1 MKPFKLVDD
10 HYLVDIADAGAL
22 RRLAETALRSRAATP
37 PDAMGSPDLQQLLQ
51 DLQLHQVE
59 LEMQNEELRRVQ
71 QELEVSK
78 AGYVE
83 LYDQAPVGYC
93 LIDSQGLVRQANLTL
108 STMLGLTCNDLLH
121 RSLTPCF
128 DPQDQDS
135 FYLLCRQLQQD
146 RQATKSG
153 EFRLR
158 KADGSQIW
166 VQLTAS
172 DAAGAGLRVVLSEIH
187 RLKVTEQKLRL
198 SEDFN
203 QAVMNSVGE
212 HIAVL
217 DPQGLVLA
225 VNGAWKRF
233 VQASQ
238 APSALTDPVGLNYLA
253 IFTQL
258 HGEPNQKEAL
268 LTQEGIRAVLSGAQQ
283 EFQVDYP
290 SHTAKEPRWF
300 RIHATPMRGE
310 QRGAVIS
317 HTNITLTKQS
327 EMELRSGRKA
337 LREAAQHK
345 QAILDNLVDGFI
357 TVDTQG
363 RIESFN
369 HAASAIFGYTQDDVL
384 GRDVSLLMADSQ
396 RHREEFIPSRV
407 GQTGSPREVT
417 GLRRDGSRFPMRLAV
432 SRLAVNG
439 RITFLSLVR
448 DITLE
453 RQQLEDIHRLAF
465 YDPLTNLPNR
475 RLLLDRL
482 KQAMTTAKRTKAHG
496 ALMFLDLDHFK
507 RLNDS
512 LGHAMGDMLLQQVAQ
527 RLSACVGVDDSVSRL
542 GGDEFV
548 ILIESIS
555 PHVQDAATHADR
567 IARKIVL
574 ALGEPYG
581 LKEHRL
587 SSTPSIGIVL
597 FMDGDDSVHD
607 LLKKAD
613 LTMYQAKN
621 AGRNRALFYDPAM
634 LTALDALVELEDD
647 LVEAM
652 LAQQFVLHYQVQV
665 DGHGK
670 VTGAEALVRWQH
682 PRRGL
687 MLPGEF
693 IPVAE
698 NMGLILALGKWVMEA
713 ACEQLVAWGQ
723 MPEREDWTLSVNV
736 SAAQFAQAD
745 FVAQVVGALQKTGAN
760 PFLLKLELTE
770 SMLVKEIE
778 DVIAKMT
785 AIKAHGVSF
794 SLDDFG
800 TGYSSLSHLK
810 RLPLDQIK
818 IDQSFVRDVLTDP
831 SDAVIARTILKLGM
845 SLGLKVI
852 AEGVETAGQ
861 RAYLSAIGC
870 QAFQGYYFG
879 RPVPAD
885 ELDPALPAT
894 VELQGRLFQ
903 PTIWPSTT

>member
-1 MKPFKLVDD
+1 M
-10 HYLVDIADAGAL
+10 
-22 RRLAETALRSRAATP
+22 
-37 PDAMGSPDLQQLLQ
+37 
-51 DLQLHQVE
+51 
-59 LEMQNEELRRVQ
+59 
-71 QELEVSK
+71 
-78 AGYVE
+78 
-83 LYDQAPVGYC
+83 
-93 LIDSQGLVRQANLTL
+93 
-108 STMLGLTCNDLLH
+108 
-121 RSLTPCF
+121 
-128 DPQDQDS
+128 
-135 FYLLCRQLQQD
+135 
-146 RQATKSG
+146 
-153 EFRLR
+153 
-158 KADGSQIW
+158 
-166 VQLTAS
+166 
-172 DAAGAGLRVVLSEIH
+172 
-187 RLKVTEQKLRL
+187 
-198 SEDFN
+198 
-203 QAVMNSVGE
+203 
-212 HIAVL
+212 
-217 DPQGLVLA
+217 
-225 VNGAWKRF
+225 
-233 VQASQ
+233 
-238 APSALTDPVGLNYLA
+238 
-253 IFTQL
+253 
-258 HGEPNQKEAL
+258 
-268 LTQEGIRAVLSGAQQ
+268 
-283 EFQVDYP
+283 
-290 SHTAKEPRWF
+290 
-300 RIHATPMRGE
+300 
-310 QRGAVIS
+310 
-317 HTNITLTKQS
+317 
-327 EMELRSGRKA
+327 
-337 LREAAQHK
+337 
-345 QAILDNLVDGFI
+345 
-357 TVDTQG
+357 
-363 RIESFN
+363 
-369 HAASAIFGYTQDDVL
+369 L

-407 GQTGSPREVT
+407 GKTGSPREVT

-555 PHVQDAATHADR
+555 PHVQEAATHADR

-597 FMDGDDSVHD
+597 FMDGDDSIHD

-634 LTALDALVELEDD
+634 LTAHDALVELEDD

-652 LAQQFVLHYQVQV
+652 LGQQFVLHYQVQV

-670 VTGAEALVRWQH
+670 VTGVEALVRWQH

-760 PFLLKLELTE
+760 PYLLNLELTE
-770 SMLVKEIE
+770 SMLVKDVE

-800 TGYSSLSHLK
+800 TGYSSLAYLK
-810 RLPLDQIK
+810 KFDIDYLK
-818 IDQSFVRDVLTDP
+818 IDQNFVCNLTGNSTDL
-831 SDAVIARTILKLGM
+831 ALCEAIILMAHKLGM
-845 SLGLKVI
+845 KVI
-852 AEGVETAGQ
+852 AEGIETLEQRDLLLLAGCD
-861 RAYLSAIGC
+861 YG
-870 QAFQGYYFG
+870 QGYLFSK
-879 RPVPAD
+879 PVSA
-885 ELDPALPAT
+885 E
-894 VELQGRLFQ
+894 EFEKLFH
-903 PTIWPSTT
+903 